1 MYIFFTI
8 CKKYSTLSISLFS
21 LLKDKIV
28 KTVEV
33 DNKFNFTL
41 NFFKLRNFFRKILY
55 LEIDV
60 VFVLY

>member
-41 NFFKLRNFFRKILY
+41 NFFNLSNFFRKILY